1 MNRAVSNLHIQGA
14 PDSSVQILTLRQYK
28 GVMHRLHL

>member
-1 MNRAVSNLHIQGA
+1 MNRAVYNLHIQGA
-14 PDSSVQILTLRQYK
+14 PDSSVQILALRQSK